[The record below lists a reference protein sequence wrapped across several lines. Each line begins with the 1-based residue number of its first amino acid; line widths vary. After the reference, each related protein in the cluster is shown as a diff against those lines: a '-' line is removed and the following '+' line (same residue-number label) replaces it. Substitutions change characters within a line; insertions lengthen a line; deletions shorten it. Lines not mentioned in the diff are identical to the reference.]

1 MLLHLEMVKGC
12 NHLVMALDCIHLAM
26 VLVLDIP
33 AMVLGDM
40 NPMVMALD
48 LEMVLLT
55 HNLVSAVCKQ
65 VIQHHPD
72 NRLQGMMVY
81 LVYLDDRILQI
92 RLLVYL
98 ESLNSRDCRH
108 RVVFEILRIEVFLI
122 HHYRM
127 EYENHLH
134 VVFVNHEQ
142 EFLIQRDN
150 WACWILGVA
159 SVK

>member
-1 MLLHLEMVKGC
+1 
-12 NHLVMALDCIHLAM
+12 
-26 VLVLDIP
+26 
-33 AMVLGDM
+33 
-40 NPMVMALD
+40 
-48 LEMVLLT
+48 MVLLT

-81 LVYLDDRILQI
+81 LVYLD
-92 RLLVYL
+92 
-98 ESLNSRDCRH
+98 SLNSRDCRH

-142 EFLIQRDN
+142 QFLIQRDN

>member
-1 MLLHLEMVKGC
+1 
-12 NHLVMALDCIHLAM
+12 
-26 VLVLDIP
+26 
-33 AMVLGDM
+33 MVLGDM

-72 NRLQGMMVY
+72 NRLQGMMVC

-98 ESLNSRDCRH
+98 ELEKYYHFGTFFFETYSLNSRDCRH